1 MYTFQALQILLFLI
15 PGFISS
21 AMLYSL
27 VIRHDKSE
35 LSRII
40 EALVFSLLTYAL
52 YSLIK
57 MPLPISLLKAGE
69 EINYTLNPLGF
80 LWLVLISIALPLLL
94 SLFITNDWHM
104 KIARKLLIT
113 RRTARTSVWF
123 DVFYDIKKHIIIN
136 FENGRRIF
144 GWPMY
149 YSNDPEKQYI
159 FLHKPAWIVKDAK
172 KGEEKYVDLAIE
184 GILITPEQ
192 RIESI
197 EFLQD

>member
-1 MYTFQALQILLFLI
+1 
-15 PGFISS
+15 
-21 AMLYSL
+21 
-27 VIRHDKSE
+27 
-35 LSRII
+35 
-40 EALVFSLLTYAL
+40 
-52 YSLIK
+52 
-57 MPLPISLLKAGE
+57 
-69 EINYTLNPLGF
+69 
-80 LWLVLISIALPLLL
+80 
-94 SLFITNDWHM
+94 M

-159 FLHKPAWIVKDAK
+159 FLHQPAWIVKDAK